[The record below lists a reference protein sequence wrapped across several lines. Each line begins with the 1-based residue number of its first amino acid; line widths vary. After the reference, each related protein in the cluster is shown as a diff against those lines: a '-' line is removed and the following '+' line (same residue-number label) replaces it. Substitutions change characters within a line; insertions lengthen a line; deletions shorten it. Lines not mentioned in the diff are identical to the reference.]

1 MCGVGKSK
9 MDLVCAHFILF
20 PKGGGVKSLWT
31 LFSAVRI
38 VHWYVYDTRV
48 TVVAEL
54 FFALE

>member
-1 MCGVGKSK
+1 